1 MRRAFPWLPNG
12 AHKTT
17 FRLHR
22 RNFGDAAT
30 HQPCPAP
37 LRLCGGR
44 LLGRLRFWLWRLARS
59 TFVFLKNRRRL
70 SARFRPHSS
79 VGVKAS
85 LVYLS
90 QTFSGPSCLLSRK
103 SRPFSPLPSSSD
115 TRRFQLFRQWAICIV
130 ESQTTKKGNRRGYF
144 YDHTEMKSLLI
155 WRCHPGEE
163 EELTCAIRTC
173 HVWDLKEYVS
183 GCGVLDCWRM
193 LILNSAGPVLGFFS
207 VL

>member
-70 SARFRPHSS
+70 SARFRLHSS

-115 TRRFQLFRQWAICIV
+115 TRRFQLFHQWAVYRWISNHEERKSSWLFLWPNWNE
-130 ESQTTKKGNRRGYF
+130 ES
-144 YDHTEMKSLLI
+144 
-155 WRCHPGEE
+155 
-163 EELTCAIRTC
+163 
-173 HVWDLKEYVS
+173 VDLKVS
-183 GCGVLDCWRM
+183 SWRGGGTD
-193 LILNSAGPVLGFFS
+193 LCYPYLSRLGS
-207 VL
+207 EGICQWLWCVGLLTDVDTE